1 MCSIIIKNNP
11 KKFKLQQEELAGS
24 QHSLNSH
31 FFGFFFFLSMSWSQF
46 NTFQT
51 KNYRSDLPSMCR
63 VVSSLLLVVSE
74 REKSLIKCEKGIF
87 SLFDLNS
94 TNQEPIECIPIKDLV
109 KYQAHFTQFFLCNKE
124 PTKILCLWIHQIGL
138 FWIFFPQSQN
148 WTEQLHGRI
157 MS

>member
-1 MCSIIIKNNP
+1 
-11 KKFKLQQEELAGS
+11 
-24 QHSLNSH
+24 
-31 FFGFFFFLSMSWSQF
+31 MSWSQF

-138 FWIFFPQSQN
+138 FWFFFPKVRTGQN
-148 WTEQLHGRI
+148 SYTEGLCHEWTSSENVSFKVAFFFSSSRNIILVKKYNI
-157 MS
+157 I